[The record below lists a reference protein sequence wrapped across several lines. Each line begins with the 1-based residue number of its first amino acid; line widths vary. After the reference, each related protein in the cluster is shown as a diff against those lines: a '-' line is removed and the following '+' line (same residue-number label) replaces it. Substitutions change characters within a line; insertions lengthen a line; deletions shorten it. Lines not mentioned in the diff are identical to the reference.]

1 MIANWTSKLLHASR
15 IKRSGLRKTST
26 GAAAVEM
33 ALITMLLVT
42 TSLGVAELGRAIHYY
57 DTLAK
62 QARAAA
68 RYLAQRDSTDPTLQA
83 QARTQAANVAVCGLA
98 NCAGARPVLPSLTVA
113 NVSVRSPENTAAL
126 GNISVSSSVS
136 PFYGTTDMVVV
147 TIGPPATAYQFTSLA
162 SFVIPNLSFPAIS
175 VAMPRP
181 L

>member
-1 MIANWTSKLLHASR
+1 MVFR
-15 IKRSGLRKTST
+15 PKRSVR

-33 ALITMLLVT
+33 ALITLLLVT

-68 RYLAQRDSTDPTLQA
+68 RFLAQRDSTTPALQS
-83 QARTQAANVAVCGLA
+83 QARTQAINVAVCGLA
-98 NCAGARPVLPSLTVA
+98 SCSTIPAVLPNLTAA
-113 NVSVRSPENTAAL
+113 NISVQTPETTPAL
-126 GNISVSSSVS
+126 GNVSVSSSVS
-136 PFYGTTDMVVV
+136 PYYGTTDMVVV
-147 TIGPPATAYQFTSLA
+147 TIGPPGTAYRFTSLA
-162 SFVIPNLSFPAIS
+162 SFVIPNITFPAIS

>member
-1 MIANWTSKLLHASR
+1 MKVRSKSN
-15 IKRSGLRKTST
+15 

-62 QARAAA
+62 QARSAA
-68 RYLAQRDSTDPTLQA
+68 RYLAQRDSSTAALQA
-83 QARTQAANVAVCGLA
+83 QARTEAANVAVCGLA
-98 NCAGARPVLPSLTVA
+98 NCSSASPVLPNLTVA
-113 NVSVRSPENTAAL
+113 NVSVLAPETTATLA
-126 GNISVSSSVS
+126 NVSVSASVA
-136 PFYGTTDMVVV
+136 PYYGTMDIVVV

-162 SFVIPNLSFPAIS
+162 SFVIPSFPFPSIS
-175 VAMPRP
+175 VSMPRP

>member
-1 MIANWTSKLLHASR
+1 MNTRSKS
-15 IKRSGLRKTST
+15 K

-62 QARAAA
+62 QARSAA
-68 RYLAQRDSTDPTLQA
+68 RYLAQRDSTTPALQV
-83 QARTQAANVAVCGLA
+83 QTRTQAANVAVCGLA
-98 NCAGARPVLPSLTVA
+98 NCTGITPVLPNLTVA
-113 NVSVRSPENTAAL
+113 NVSVQAPENVAAL
-126 GNISVSSSVS
+126 GNISVSGSVS
-136 PFYGTTDMVVV
+136 PFYGTMDVVVV

-162 SFVIPNLSFPAIS
+162 SFVIPNITFPSIS